1 MAVKPNE
8 KKKEEPVAPLQ
19 SHQRNRLIS
28 IYALA
33 FVVWAGFWWLIRGAF
48 DAEVLLS
55 TETLWRVSGAFV
67 LFGLSLGLFGLMA
80 AIVRIP
86 RWGIIYALGA
96 GLIPIFFFPFTL
108 FTLAG
113 ALLLIAVWFRYWAM
127 VTEESEHRIRF
138 NLVKSVTHGL
148 GTIIYLTVLS
158 VAVFYLAV
166 ASQSN
171 QTSNQFIDNVTNSAS
186 DAVLAVLDNQL
197 PDFDAQM
204 TLDDFLSQYSDQ
216 DITALLPENF
226 LPEDVNQSLLEEE
239 KQNNIEN
246 LDETARQAAIEE
258 ARTQLLQALNINAEG
273 SDTMETVV
281 RRLVTDK
288 LQPLL
293 ERYDTVI
300 PPVLALALFS
310 VLSILGLVYF
320 WWTVLWAFICY
331 GILRILRWVEFIEH
345 TQTVTRAEIKN

>member
-1 MAVKPNE
+1 MASKQNK

-19 SHQRNRLIS
+19 YHQRNRLIG
-28 IYALA
+28 IYAFAILA
-33 FVVWAGFWWLIRGAF
+33 WAGFWWLIRTAF
-48 DAEVLLS
+48 AAEMLLS
-55 TETLWRVSGAFV
+55 AETLWLVSGAFV

-80 AIVRIP
+80 AVVRIP
-86 RWGIIYALGA
+86 RWGVLYAAGA
-96 GLIPIFFFPFTL
+96 GLLPIAFFPLNL

-113 ALLLIAVWFRYWAM
+113 ALLLMAVWFRYWAM

-166 ASQSN
+166 TSQSN
-171 QTSNQFIDNVTNSAS
+171 QTSTTFIDNVTNSAS

-197 PDFDAQM
+197 PEFDAQM
-204 TLDDFLSQYSDQ
+204 TLDAFITQYSDQ

-226 LPEDVNQSLLEEE
+226 LPEDVNKSLLEENT
-239 KQNNIEN
+239 QQNIEN

-258 ARTQLLQALNINAEG
+258 ARTQLLQALNIHAEG
-273 SDTMETVV
+273 SDSMETVV
-281 RRLVTDK
+281 RRLVEDK

-320 WWTVLWAFICY
+320 WWIVLWAFICY
-331 GILRILRWVEFIEH
+331 GILRILRWVEFVEH